1 MSNRPTPET
10 DSEHLQFAMGG
21 FTLDFCRKLERE
33 RDEAN
38 RLICATYD
46 ALTPDG
52 CDLPPSGINSMP
64 DKVNAILAERD
75 EAREEIEHMKSLLLN
90 PHAVHI
96 NFLHGKIA
104 KLDWDKLEH
113 IHGPHPARKER
124 DEAREELRTAVQE
137 RHDFHWELLDAVR
150 ERNEARELLSAAQ
163 NALDAIHL
171 EVGGWLKKLI
181 EYK

>member
-1 MSNRPTPET
+1 MVHLGGREMSERPTPET
-10 DSEHLQFAMGG
+10 DALRKSIDNGAHAEAEMTSFAR
-21 FTLDFCRKLERE
+21 TLER
-33 RDEAN
+33 
-38 RLICATYD
+38 
-46 ALTPDG
+46 
-52 CDLPPSGINSMP
+52 
-64 DKVNAILAERD
+64 
-75 EAREEIEHMKSLLLN
+75 
-90 PHAVHI
+90 
-96 NFLHGKIA
+96 
-104 KLDWDKLEH
+104 
-113 IHGPHPARKER
+113 ER

>member
-1 MSNRPTPET
+1 MNERPTPET
-10 DSEHLQFAMGG
+10 DAENKQFAIGG

-33 RDEAN
+33 RDEAFADRDIA
-38 RLICATYD
+38 RLA
-46 ALTPDG
+46 ALD
-52 CDLPPSGINSMP
+52 S
-64 DKVNAILAERD
+64 DKAHDRMVGE
-75 EAREEIEHMKSLLLN
+75 
-90 PHAVHI
+90 
-96 NFLHGKIA
+96 
-104 KLDWDKLEH
+104 LEKVY
-113 IHGPHPARKER
+113 KER

-163 NALDAIHL
+163 NALDVIHL